1 WHTTFFVM
9 AALTLIAILSIVFG
23 LRNLQLK
30 KTVELEGESKRTN
43 FKGHIANTKVLVSNS
58 AFWLVCLFNI
68 ALMTYLWGL
77 NSWVPSLAH
86 HFFCDGCAHTHCNF
100 KHCFWSA

>member
-1 WHTTFFVM
+1 M

-43 FKGHIANTKVLVSNS
+43 FKVYRQYQST
-58 AFWLVCLFNI
+58 CEQ
-68 ALMTYLWGL
+68 
-77 NSWVPSLAH
+77 
-86 HFFCDGCAHTHCNF
+86 
-100 KHCFWSA
+100 